1 MEGTDGLRPVFEYI
15 LSEDWR
21 GPTTKTPWIQAEKEL
36 FGRALRND
44 DSWLNVPWL
53 KVKDSPSDT
62 SLVSTAVNVTRL
74 SILLNR
80 DPFSATPSR
89 MEQFSFSWCLIK
101 IKANSLRPA
110 LVFFSWESVFKQRD
124 GTCGK
129 DKILTNSHLQQP
141 ESQSGQTGVGVMGVS
156 DNRQKSTTMSKWQAA
171 VDY

>member
-1 MEGTDGLRPVFEYI
+1 MAGTDGLQPVFEHI

-44 DSWLNVPWL
+44 DSRLNVPRL

-74 SILLNR
+74 SILLNG

-101 IKANSLRPA
+101 IKANCLRPA
-110 LVFFSWESVFKQRD
+110 LIFF
-124 GTCGK
+124 GTRGK

-141 ESQSGQTGVGVMGVS
+141 ESQSGQTGVGMVGVS
-156 DNRQKSTTMSKWQAA
+156 VNRQKSTTMLKWEAA